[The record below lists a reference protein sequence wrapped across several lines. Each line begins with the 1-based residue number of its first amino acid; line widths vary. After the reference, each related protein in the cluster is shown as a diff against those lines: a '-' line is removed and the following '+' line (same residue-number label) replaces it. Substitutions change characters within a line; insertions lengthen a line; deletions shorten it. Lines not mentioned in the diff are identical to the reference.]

1 MITGIAQHGRYIQ
14 VANGSG
20 NNSLPYLSTGNND
33 PAMGDVRVVNG
44 QLSCWNGSSW
54 STITGAYP
62 SIGLTGEAEM
72 LLDWTKEQQNKEI
85 QREARIRNNPALQ
98 KAYEAIKRAEENF
111 DLLEKFVENDNDLRD
126 ADDGSWMAAS
136 P

>member
-1 MITGIAQHGRYIQ
+1 MITGIMSSGRYIT

-20 NNSLPYLSTGNND
+20 NTLPYLSTSNND

-44 QLSCWNGSSW
+44 QLSCWTGSGWQPIVGS
-54 STITGAYP
+54 YP
-62 SIGLTGEAEM
+62 SVSLTSEAEM
-72 LLDWTKEQQNKEI
+72 LLDWAREHKNKELE
-85 QREARIRNNPALQ
+85 RERLIKDNPALQ

-111 DLLEKFVENDNDLRD
+111 NILEKFVENDDNTMNDAVQR
-126 ADDGSWMAAS
+126 S